1 MKSFRSWGLVLASSV
16 VALVALIVAMD
27 LLGIRKVLPLTSQY
41 DWLAFLGALIGGV
54 VGGLFTFGG
63 VYVTLRQQRRSDDD
77 RRESERL
84 QREAEQLRTRLS
96 IMPLF
101 EYAVSY
107 DKADFDNSAGQLA
120 NEPGMPNYTLDGGKR
135 DDPES
140 FEFLYDI
147 IVRNVGL
154 GHGLIT
160 HVTLNFMDNQHQPV
174 QSENYGF
181 VNYLVKKDS
190 RRDLR
195 HYIYT
200 PRNGARFSDPRQ
212 QVYAIEVVLEYQDL
226 LGNAYEQKLLTSIS
240 KALYAEE
247 DPKTG
252 GKPVAHFSH
261 AEQASYL
268 GQ

>member
-1 MKSFRSWGLVLASSV
+1 VKPFRSWAGIVLLAIAV
-16 VALVALIVAMD
+16 MLLALVAMD
-27 LLGIRKVLPLTSQY
+27 ILGVRQVLPLTIHY
-41 DWLAFLGALIGGV
+41 DWLAFLGALVGGI

-63 VYVTLRQQRRSDDD
+63 VYFTLRHQRETDQE

-84 QREAEQLRTRLS
+84 QREADERRTRLS

-120 NEPGMPNYTLDGGKR
+120 DEPGMPVYTLDGGVPG
-135 DDPES
+135 DPGS

-147 IVRNVGL
+147 VVRNVGL
-154 GHGLIT
+154 GHGLLT
-160 HVTLNFMDNQHQPV
+160 NVTLNFLDNHHEFI

-195 HYIYT
+195 HFIHT
-200 PRNGARFSDPRQ
+200 PRNSPRFSDPRQ
-212 QVYAIEVVLEYQDL
+212 QVYAIEVVLQFEDL
-226 LGNAYEQKLLTSIS
+226 LGNRYEQRLMTSIS
-240 KALYAEE
+240 KALYASE
-247 DPKTG
+247 DPSTG

-261 AEQASYL
+261 ADPPIYL
-268 GQ
+268 AR